1 MPAHWPVA
9 SFELSAELVKR
20 LDSLDKSVLVSLI
33 DSEKH
38 ASAEEIHN
46 ALEVSPESRSSWS
59 HSPSDSGSTALHQT
73 SPQKLLFH
81 LQESDPTLRRLGWLT
96 NLSDL
101 FYYPFEHLYW
111 LLDRRVLNPSPHS
124 SFSRIPWGDLSNLCW
139 ALALLGRVLKSL
151 RYLDLLSETAKDWEE
166 ANGQCLG

>member
-46 ALEVSPESRSSWS
+46 ALEVSPD
-59 HSPSDSGSTALHQT
+59 PAGVTVPQTQGQLHYIR
-73 SPQKLLFH
+73 P
-81 LQESDPTLRRLGWLT
+81 P
-96 NLSDL
+96 
-101 FYYPFEHLYW
+101 
-111 LLDRRVLNPSPHS
+111 
-124 SFSRIPWGDLSNLCW
+124 
-139 ALALLGRVLKSL
+139 LKSYSSISRNL
-151 RYLDLLSETAKDWEE
+151 TRPCGAS
-166 ANGQCLG
+166 GG